1 MCTSLLSVPSAAY
14 ADGGDMSPP
23 YRGCFV
29 YHGAFSRVDCE
40 ERYGCGVPFCGCA
53 PYGGVRSMIVGHDDL
68 GVPSAKRQ
76 TVQTNEFVH
85 IW

>member
-1 MCTSLLSVPSAAY
+1 MRTVCRF
-14 ADGGDMSPP
+14 ADGWDMSQP
-23 YRGCFV
+23 YIGCFV
-29 YHGAFSRVDCE
+29 YRGAFSRVDCE

-68 GVPSAKRQ
+68 GVPTAKRQ
-76 TVQTNEFVH
+76 TEETNGFVR